1 MPVPTWKSVVPS
13 ELSTR
18 DIRSSNAGTI
28 TALEKML
35 TGVEDVTDTSGDIVK
50 SRAMDVLGNLIPKE
64 GQSGPAARQEYIEQ
78 HPDEFSSSFLRGEM
92 PGIEKSLSAL
102 DAGKKKIHDAN
113 ILTNEIDQLESIDP
127 AENPRGVRDLV
138 NSFYKQNRLN
148 NVADPNKRL
157 KYYADKLLRDTP
169 YTLDPDTIAEAG
181 GIIGDETTYTPDVVA
196 KVRKNITDKI
206 RSENLG
212 ATEEEIEAKANKI
225 FKESEYGQAF
235 VRGVAYDKTL
245 TLKDRTFKQM
255 ARDISDASDIDSKI
269 NAINK
274 ASRTFAANPQ
284 WDPTEAD
291 FLTQPII
298 RALDDMTYAYPQPDG
313 TAIEGKLDPL
323 KIWQQLGL
331 GGDGNLKDQRI
342 FLDKMYEIYR
352 SKFTELPKK
361 VIDQKIRQDIAENGT
376 ISTVIKAG
384 NTIAELKA
392 RDFKSSLEQWNEK
405 ATETRKFFLDDRPVE
420 NKAAEALLANLKK
433 KYGQTEEWKKL
444 ESEGIGELYQQVK
457 IVSDKMKKA
466 FTYKSGPN
474 AGMSTLK
481 PWHKDTLELAIFNM
495 LSHTGGYDA
504 NRGFLNFKDPD
515 FSLMTIDP
523 NGEMANADANVLI
536 DELQRWLPKNR
547 YRTPEARKEIAKD
560 KTASFD
566 QLVNQYLE
574 RHPPLHKVEME
585 NPGTGEGVS
594 YEKRHDWMGDYVRAA
609 REKGFLYML
618 QPDVMYKA
626 MAHHFRWEDPKGS
639 TGSKVWRKVQQNMS
653 QLLKEFEHWQ
663 RRDQQQGTKS
673 GVTAQNKYN
682 PN

>member
-1 MPVPTWKSVVPS
+1 MPVPTWKNMVPS

-50 SRAMDVLGNLIPKE
+50 SQAMNVLGNLTPKE

-102 DAGKKKIHDAN
+102 DAGKKKIHDEN

-284 WDPTEAD
+284 WDPT
-291 FLTQPII
+291 
-298 RALDDMTYAYPQPDG
+298 
-313 TAIEGKLDPL
+313 
-323 KIWQQLGL
+323 
-331 GGDGNLKDQRI
+331 
-342 FLDKMYEIYR
+342 
-352 SKFTELPKK
+352 
-361 VIDQKIRQDIAENGT
+361 
-376 ISTVIKAG
+376 
-384 NTIAELKA
+384 
-392 RDFKSSLEQWNEK
+392 
-405 ATETRKFFLDDRPVE
+405 
-420 NKAAEALLANLKK
+420 
-433 KYGQTEEWKKL
+433 
-444 ESEGIGELYQQVK
+444 
-457 IVSDKMKKA
+457 
-466 FTYKSGPN
+466 
-474 AGMSTLK
+474 
-481 PWHKDTLELAIFNM
+481 
-495 LSHTGGYDA
+495 
-504 NRGFLNFKDPD
+504 
-515 FSLMTIDP
+515 
-523 NGEMANADANVLI
+523 
-536 DELQRWLPKNR
+536 
-547 YRTPEARKEIAKD
+547 
-560 KTASFD
+560 
-566 QLVNQYLE
+566 
-574 RHPPLHKVEME
+574 
-585 NPGTGEGVS
+585 
-594 YEKRHDWMGDYVRAA
+594 
-609 REKGFLYML
+609 
-618 QPDVMYKA
+618 
-626 MAHHFRWEDPKGS
+626 
-639 TGSKVWRKVQQNMS
+639 
-653 QLLKEFEHWQ
+653 
-663 RRDQQQGTKS
+663 
-673 GVTAQNKYN
+673 
-682 PN
+682 